1 MWYGFIMGGII
12 RQIFSDHWKSFVNSV
27 GKEKVRPAIF
37 QEVERMLSCGDFSNG
52 YAEYHCTCGEKK
64 RVAFTC
70 KSRFCPSCG
79 AVYTERWVESMSE
92 KMFAIPHRHI
102 VFTIPEELRI
112 VFAKDRTLLKVLS
125 DTAAHV
131 IKWSLGKRRKK
142 SKVYVAVIAVLHTFG
157 RDLKWNPHV
166 HVLVAEGYYVEE
178 SDCWKK
184 LDYIHYEQLRKSW
197 QFSLLKAL
205 RHVVPK
211 RLVNKLYKDK
221 SQGFYVHAK
230 NKMRD
235 ARGAAKYIGRYV
247 GRPAIAERRIISYD
261 GKQVTFWY
269 EKHDTKERV
278 EITLT
283 VYEFIGLLIRHIA
296 DKGFKMVRHYGLYAR
311 TKKAEV
317 NTIKTLGEVYEELKV
332 RRRSWRNRIKKSFGI
347 DPLRCKKCGRI
358 MYFYDI
364 VWPKYGSLLDIMK
377 RRMEKVYEKEE
388 AQLKEYYESIQSWDA
403 LYMPSMSA

>member
-1 MWYGFIMGGII
+1 MRGII
-12 RQIFSDHWKSFVNSV
+12 RQIFSDHWNDFVQTV
-27 GKEKVRPAIF
+27 GKEKIRPAIIL
-37 QEVERMLSCGDFSNG
+37 EVERMLSCGDFSNG
-52 YAEYHCTCGEKK
+52 YAEYHCSCGEKK
-64 RVAFTC
+64 YVAFTC

-79 AVYTERWVESMSE
+79 ATYTERWVENMSE
-92 KMFAIPHRHI
+92 KMFAVSHRHV
-102 VFTIPEELRI
+102 VFTIPEELRN
-112 VFAKDRTLLKVLS
+112 VFAKDRKLLKVLS

-131 IKWSLGKRRKK
+131 LRWTFSNRKKK
-142 SKVYVAVIAVLHTFG
+142 SKIDVAVIAVVHTFG

-166 HVLVAEGYYVEE
+166 HCLVAEGYLENE
-178 SDCWKK
+178 QLWKK

-211 RLVNKLYKDK
+211 RLINKLYQEKD
-221 SQGFYVHAK
+221 QGFYVHAQ

-261 GKQVTFWY
+261 GRQVTFWY
-269 EKHDTKERV
+269 EKHENKERV
-278 EITLT
+278 EVTLP

-296 DKGFKMVRHYGLYAR
+296 DKGFKMIRHYGLYAR
-311 TKKAEV
+311 TKKAKV
-317 NTIKTLGEVYEELKV
+317 KQIKTLGEMYEEVKAK
-332 RRRSWRNRIKKSFGI
+332 RRTWRYRIMKSFGI
-347 DPLRCKKCGRI
+347 DPLRCEKCGQR

-377 RRMEKVYEKEE
+377 RKMEKAYEKEE
-388 AQLKEYYESIQSWDA
+388 AKLKDYYQSLQSWDA
-403 LYMPSMSA
+403 IYMPPVPA